1 MDDKRTTLTEE
12 ELKLLEETE
21 RFLEA
26 IDEEL
31 EMENVELPANM
42 YENIWKEIRAREAV
56 HARENLCDEDKEL
69 LRLGRAY
76 KKRHRMRKYLVLAA
90 AVVAV
95 LALGITSVG
104 GPEKIFETLKRYTLG
119 REQMSV
125 NSEERIERVGDVSE
139 ESIYQEVDDTFGFYP
154 VKLDYLPEGI
164 VFIEGEVS
172 EEMQLIY
179 MLYGKEEDVN
189 ISYHIRPNYRASS
202 WGKDIEDELLEE
214 YDMIVKDVR
223 VQLRKYLIEG
233 DEERWFIGFEYE
245 NTSYSMLLMHLDKN
259 EVEKIAKNL
268 YFN

>member
-26 IDEEL
+26 IDQEL
-31 EMENVELPANM
+31 EVENVELPANM
-42 YENIWKEIRAREAV
+42 YENIWKEIRTREAEQ
-56 HARENLCDEDKEL
+56 ARENLCDEDKEL

-119 REQMSV
+119 REQVQV
-125 NSEERIERVGDVSE
+125 NSSGDVRQETDWSE
-139 ESIYQEVDDTFGFYP
+139 DKAYEEIEKEFGFYP
-154 VKLDYLPEGI
+154 VRLNYLPKEIG
-164 VFIEGEVS
+164 FIEGEIS
-172 EEMQLIY
+172 KEMQLIY
-179 MLYGKEEDVN
+179 MLYGNEEDVN
-189 ISYHIRPNYRASS
+189 ISYHIRPNYRESS

-223 VQLRKYLIEG
+223 VQLRKYLVEG

>member
-1 MDDKRTTLTEE
+1 MDDKRTTPTEE

-26 IDEEL
+26 IDQEL
-31 EMENVELPANM
+31 EVENVELPANM
-42 YENIWKEIRAREAV
+42 YENIWKEIRTREAEQ
-56 HARENLCDEDKEL
+56 ARENLCDEDKEL

-76 KKRHRMRKYLVLAA
+76 KKRHRMRKYMVLAA

-119 REQMSV
+119 REQMNV
-125 NSEERIERVGDVSE
+125 NSEERIDRVGDVSE
-139 ESIYQEVDDTFGFYP
+139 ETIYEEVEDAFGFYP
-154 VKLDYLPEGI
+154 VRLNYLPEEI

-172 EEMQLIY
+172 KEIQFIH
-179 MLYGKEEDVN
+179 MLYGKGGDVN
-189 ISYHIRPNYRASS
+189 ISYQVRPNYRESS

-223 VQLRKYLIEG
+223 VQLRKYLVEG

-245 NTSYSMLLMHLDKN
+245 NTSYSMLLMHLDKH